1 MKKTI
6 TTRTDGLIVL
16 FLGIAAFL
24 GVGFAWKRL
33 SPIDM
38 GDFKVVYYSARTL
51 LQHGDPY
58 SQRDVLAVY
67 NAEGR
72 ENPAEPVLDRE
83 VKTRYFYPPTA
94 FILTIPIAMIGFAA
108 GKVIWMILCAS
119 TLTLAAILIWEI
131 SAEFA
136 PTAAGVLPGLLL
148 AGSFWL
154 FMVGNSAAIAVGLC
168 VIATWCFYRER
179 FAWAGVFCLALSL
192 SLKPNDS
199 GLVWLFFVLAGA
211 ALRKRALQSLAVL
224 IVLSLPFVFWV
235 YSVSPHWTQELQ
247 PNMSSF
253 SAPGSIVDPGISGMA
268 GKNMDSI
275 VQLQTALSVFVPTPA
290 IYDLLTWTICLPL
303 LLVWVVITVRTCP
316 TADRIWLGL
325 AVAAP
330 LSMLPT
336 YHFQHDAKMLLLTI
350 PACLMLWKGREA
362 LGRWAM
368 VVTVAGI
375 LVNGDLFTAIRVM
388 LTRHIVVPQPNF
400 ASRLITVFC
409 TRPAPLVLL
418 AMTLFNLWLYWRQ
431 REIASPQPV
440 SQQITVT
447 NASGN

>member
-24 GVGFAWKRL
+24 GAGFAWKHL

-58 SQRDVLAVY
+58 SQRDVLAIY

-72 ENPAEPVLDRE
+72 ENPAEPILDRE
-83 VKTRYFYPPTA
+83 VKTRFFYPPTA
-94 FILTIPIAMIGFAA
+94 FIVTVPIALIGFAA
-108 GKVIWMILCAS
+108 GKVIWMILCS
-119 TLTLAAILIWEI
+119 GTLILAAILIWDI

-136 PTAAGVLPGLLL
+136 PTAAGFLPGLLL

-179 FAWAGVFCLALSL
+179 FAWVGVFCLALSL

-199 GLVWLFFVLAGA
+199 GLVWLFFLLAGA
-211 ALRKRALQSLAVL
+211 TLRKRALQSLAVL
-224 IVLSLPFVFWV
+224 IILSLPFVLWV
-235 YSVSPHWTQELQ
+235 YSLSPHWTQELQ
-247 PNMSSF
+247 GNMASF
-253 SAPGSIVDPGISGMA
+253 SASGSIVDPGIAGMA

-275 VQLQTALSVFVPTPA
+275 VQFQTTFSVFFPNPA
-290 IYDLLTWTICLPL
+290 VYNLLTWIVCLPL
-303 LLVWVVITVRTCP
+303 LFIWAAVTVKTRP
-316 TADRIWLGL
+316 AGKAIWLGL

-336 YHFQHDAKMLLLTI
+336 YHFQHDAKLLLLTI
-350 PACLMLWKGREA
+350 PACLMLWEGREA
-362 LGRWAM
+362 LGRWSM

-375 LVNGDLFTAIRVM
+375 LINGDLFTATRVM
-388 LTRHIVVPQPNF
+388 LTRSIVVPHPNF
-400 ASRLITVFC
+400 ASRLVTVLC

-418 AMTLFNLWLYWRQ
+418 AMTLFNLWLYWRH
-431 REIASPQPV
+431 REITTRQPV
-440 SQQITVT
+440 SQQITVS